1 MQESNLKK
9 IGKIFL
15 WLVLAAILIYILFLL
30 TDLLIILIISIL
42 LAFIFD
48 PFVKQL
54 EKEGLN
60 RISSTIIIFAVVGLF
75 VYLIISIFV
84 PRLLYQI
91 NQLVKILQINS
102 IEDQIT
108 IIEKEIYK
116 YFPFFSPGEIS
127 TGIRNFIDS
136 WIQNPIDRVS
146 IVLSSIVSVVAIL
159 VIIPF
164 ITFFLLMD
172 SKKIF
177 VGILNVL
184 PNKYFEMSY
193 WILKKVSVQLG
204 RFVRAWIFD
213 ATFVGFTC
221 GIGFYFIGI
230 PNALPLGIIAGLG
243 HLVPY
248 FGPVIGG
255 IPAIIISII
264 QYGDLSHVPYIFLLM
279 AIVYTLDNGIVQPYI
294 FSKSVDMHPIIIILL
309 IIAGSQL
316 FGVLGM
322 LLAIPTATVIKTAAT
337 EIYFA
342 FKNYKIARI

>member
-1 MQESNLKK
+1 MVESNLKK
-9 IGKIFL
+9 ISKILL
-15 WLVLAAILIYILFLL
+15 WVILAVVLLYILYLL
-30 TDLLIILIISIL
+30 SDLLIILIISIL

-48 PFVKQL
+48 PFIKQL

-60 RISSTIIIFAVVGLF
+60 RIMSTIIMFAVVGFL
-75 VYLIISIFV
+75 VYITLSVFV
-84 PRLLYQI
+84 PKLLYQV
-91 NQLVKILQINS
+91 NQLVQILHINTLESQIS
-102 IEDQIT
+102 ILERD
-108 IIEKEIYK
+108 IYK
-116 YFPFFSPGEIS
+116 YFPFFSIGEIS
-127 TGIRNFIDS
+127 AGIRNFIDS
-136 WIQNPIDRVS
+136 WIQNPIDRISVL
-146 IVLSSIVSVVAIL
+146 LSSIVSVAAIL

-164 ITFFLLMD
+164 ITFFLLKD

-177 VGILNVL
+177 VGMLNIL

-204 RFVRAWIFD
+204 RFVRAWVFD

-221 GIGFYFIGI
+221 GIGFYLIGI

-248 FGPVIGG
+248 FGPIIGG

-279 AIVYTLDNGIVQPYI
+279 LIVYILDNGFVQPYV
-294 FSKSVDMHPIIIILL
+294 FSKSVDMHPIVIILL

-322 LLAIPTATVIKTAAT
+322 LLAIPTATVLKTTAI

-342 FKNYKIARI
+342 FRNYKIARI